1 MNWRKRKL
9 TKNAY
14 EECLTME
21 KLNIEKIRIES
32 EMGQKAMDIDKTVE
46 LGEMHKTLMEEK
58 GTNNLGNIKLPRLDL
73 AKFDG
78 NIFKW
83 QEFYDTYV
91 KPHFTLL
98 ITELH

>member
-9 TKNAY
+9 AY
-14 EECLTME
+14 EECRTME

-32 EMGQKAMDIDKTVE
+32 EMGQKTMDIDKNVE
-46 LGEMHKTLMEEK
+46 LGEIQKTLMEK
-58 GTNNLGNIKLPRLDL
+58 GTNNLGNIKLPKLDL

-91 KPHFTLL
+91 KPQFTLP